1 MRNQV
6 YKYIGLFLLL
16 FVIGGMVTAKPCLA
30 ASAEVT
36 ISSSTPEV
44 TVDEK
49 VMVYITIESTT
60 AFGDFEANVTYD
72 NTILEYQGG
81 ASVISGSDGFLRVY
95 DMGATDSDNKRKY
108 ALEFKALK
116 AGTSKISFED
126 RAMVYSFDSGL
137 EMSVSSNDLEV
148 NVKAAKTAS
157 NNAYLKSLVT
167 NPVNIT
173 PAFDKNNLE
182 YSVNVGNEIEQ
193 LIITAISEDENA
205 KVSISGNDFLKEGEN
220 KVIVTVLAESGDVI
234 EYIIKVFREKTE
246 EAAVTPTIM
255 PSETP
260 GIEENQFEVSEI
272 EGIKYAIYSGSYQ
285 LLEPGSEVVIPEG
298 YIKTSMIISGISV
311 TAFEP
316 KDAMVSNFYLIYAKN
331 ASGEAGFYQYDKIE
345 KTLQRFVSVTS
356 DQTSSSDTSES
367 SMDTKDYKSNLS
379 KAAVVIA
386 LLTVICASLVF
397 VIVRMYI
404 KSKKRK

>member
-1 MRNQV
+1 MRNRV

-16 FVIGGMVTAKPCLA
+16 FIIGGMVTAKPCLA

-49 VMVYITIESTT
+49 VMVYITIESTA

-81 ASVISGSDGFLRVY
+81 ASVVSGSDGFLRIY
-95 DMGATDSDNKRKY
+95 DMGVTDSDNKRKY
-108 ALEFKALK
+108 AIEFKALK
-116 AGTSKISFED
+116 VGTSKISFED

-137 EMSVSSNDLEV
+137 EMSVSSNDLDI
-148 NVKAAKTAS
+148 NVKAAQTAS
-157 NNAYLKSLVT
+157 NNANLKSLVT

-173 PAFDKNNLE
+173 PAFDKNNHE
-182 YSVNVGNEIEQ
+182 YSVNVGNETEQ
-193 LIITAISEDENA
+193 LIITAISEDQNA

-260 GIEENQFEVSEI
+260 GLEENQFEVLEI

-298 YIKTSMIISGISV
+298 YIKTSIIISGTSV

-356 DQTSSSDTSES
+356 DQTNSSDTSES
-367 SMDTKDYKSNLS
+367 GVDTKDYKSNLS
-379 KAAVVIA
+379 KAAAVIA
-386 LLTVICASLVF
+386 LLTVLCASLVF
-397 VIVRMYI
+397 VIVWMYI
-404 KSKKRK
+404 KSRKEK